1 MANYINII
9 LDTTAPSNPY
19 VNINGGATY
28 SNSQLVSVSL
38 GTSDIDT
45 TGYQMK
51 IWGTVDKAYDT
62 NIQDSE
68 ATSQWIS
75 YSDSKQ
81 VKLSTGDGNKQISV
95 KIRDDVYNESSVAQ
109 DNISLNTAIPT
120 VNVGAQDAFKIS
132 KKEQK
137 NIVSFTFSSPEQFE
151 EYKVKVVTSTG
162 AIESSGTLIGT
173 VNGSQ
178 NIAGNTGG
186 YTNPIT
192 VTITGQ
198 DLELA
203 SSGDGSKIIKVFVKN
218 SAGTWSV

>member
-9 LDTTAPSNPY
+9 LDTTAPANPY

-28 SNSQLVSVSL
+28 SNTQLVSVGL

-95 KIRDDVYNESSVAQ
+95 KFRDDVYNESSVAQ

-120 VNVGAQDAFKIS
+120 VNVGAPDKNKIS

-137 NIVSFTFSSPEQFE
+137 NVVSFTFSSPEQFE
-151 EYKVKVVTSTG
+151 EYKVKVVSSTG
-162 AIESSGTLIGT
+162 AVESSGTLIGT

-218 SAGTWSV
+218 NAGTWSV

>member
-19 VNINGGATY
+19 ININGGATY

-38 GTSDIDT
+38 GTTDIDT

-51 IWGTVDKAYDT
+51 VWGNVDTAYDT
-62 NIQDSE
+62 NIQTTE

-75 YSDSKQ
+75 FTDSKQ
-81 VKLSTGDGNKQISV
+81 VKLSSGDGNKQVSV
-95 KIRDDVYNESSVAQ
+95 KIRDEVYNESSIAT

-120 VNVGAQDAFKIS
+120 VNVGAPDVFKVS
-132 KKEQK
+132 KKDGK
-137 NIVSFTFSSPEQFE
+137 NIFSFTFSSPAQFE

-162 AIESSGTLIGT
+162 AVESSGVTIAT
-173 VNGSQ
+173 ANGSQ
-178 NIAGNTGG
+178 NVAGSAGG

-192 VTITGQ
+192 VTISGQ

-203 SSGDGSKIIKVFVKN
+203 SSGDGSKIIKVFIKN
-218 SAGTWSV
+218 QAGTWSV

>member
-1 MANYINII
+1 MANFINII

-28 SNSQLVSVSL
+28 SNSQLVSVTI
-38 GTSDIDT
+38 GTTDEDT
-45 TGYQMK
+45 TNYQMK
-51 IWGTVDKAYDT
+51 IWGNVDGAYDS
-62 NIQDSE
+62 NIQ
-68 ATSQWIS
+68 ATEGASTWIS
-75 YSDSKQ
+75 FTDSKQ
-81 VKLSTGDGNKQISV
+81 IKLASGDGNKQLSV
-95 KIRDDVYNESSVAQ
+95 RIRDDVYNESSVAQ

-120 VNVGAQDAFKIS
+120 VNVGAPDKYKIS

-162 AIESSGTLIGT
+162 AVESSGVAIATI
-173 VNGSQ
+173 NGSQ
-178 NIAGNTGG
+178 NIAGNAGG
-186 YTNPIT
+186 YNTPIT

-203 SSGDGSKIIKVFVKN
+203 SSGDGNKIIKVFVKN

>member
-9 LDTTAPSNPY
+9 LDTTAPANPY

-28 SNSQLVSVSL
+28 SNSQLVTVSL
-38 GTSDIDT
+38 GTTDIDT

-51 IWGTVDKAYDT
+51 IWGMVDKAYDA

-81 VKLSTGDGNKQISV
+81 VKLSAGDGNKQISV

-120 VNVGAQDAFKIS
+120 VNVGTPDKNKIS

-151 EYKVKVVTSTG
+151 EYKVKVVSSTG
-162 AIESSGTLIGT
+162 AIESSGVTIAT

-178 NIAGNTGG
+178 NVAGVAGG

>member
-38 GTSDIDT
+38 GTTDIDT

-51 IWGTVDKAYDT
+51 IWGNVDGAYDT
-62 NIQDSE
+62 NIQ
-68 ATSQWIS
+68 ATEGASQWIS
-75 YSDSKQ
+75 FTDSKQ
-81 VKLSTGDGNKQISV
+81 VKLSSGDGNKQVSV
-95 KIRDDVYNESSVAQ
+95 KIRDEVYNESSIAT

-120 VNVGAQDAFKIS
+120 VNVGAPDVFKVS
-132 KKEQK
+132 KKDGK
-137 NIVSFTFSSPEQFE
+137 NIFSFTFSSPAQFE

-162 AIESSGTLIGT
+162 AVESSGVTIAT
-173 VNGSQ
+173 ANGSQ
-178 NIAGNTGG
+178 NVAGSAGG

-192 VTITGQ
+192 VTISGQ

-203 SSGDGSKIIKVFVKN
+203 SSGDGSKIIKVFIKN
-218 SAGTWSV
+218 QAGTWSV

>member
-1 MANYINII
+1 MANFINII

-28 SNSQLVSVSL
+28 SNSQLVSVTI
-38 GTSDIDT
+38 GTTDEDT
-45 TGYQMK
+45 TNYQMK
-51 IWGTVDKAYDT
+51 IWGNVDGAYDS
-62 NIQDSE
+62 NIQ
-68 ATSQWIS
+68 ATEGASTWIS
-75 YSDSKQ
+75 FTDSKQ
-81 VKLSTGDGNKQISV
+81 IKLASGDGNKQLSV
-95 KIRDDVYNESSVAQ
+95 RIRDDVYNESSVAQ

-120 VNVGAQDAFKIS
+120 VNVGTPDKYKIS

-162 AIESSGTLIGT
+162 AVESSGVAIATI
-173 VNGSQ
+173 NGSS
-178 NIAGNTGG
+178 NIAGSAGG

-203 SSGDGSKIIKVFVKN
+203 SSGDGSKIIKVFIKN

>member
-1 MANYINII
+1 MANFINII

-19 VNINGGATY
+19 VNINGGATF
-28 SNSQLVSVSL
+28 SNSQLVSIAI
-38 GTSDIDT
+38 GTTDEDT

-51 IWGTVDKAYDT
+51 IWGNVDGAYDS
-62 NIQDSE
+62 NIQ
-68 ATSQWIS
+68 ATEGASTWIS
-75 YSDSKQ
+75 FTDSKQ
-81 VKLSTGDGNKQISV
+81 IKLSSGDGNKQVSV
-95 KIRDDVYNESSVAQ
+95 RIRDDVYNESSVAQ

-120 VNVGAQDAFKIS
+120 VNVGTPDKYKIS

-162 AIESSGTLIGT
+162 AVESSGVAIATL
-173 VNGSQ
+173 NGSS
-178 NIAGNTGG
+178 NVAGNAGA

-192 VTITGQ
+192 VTISGQ

>member
-38 GTSDIDT
+38 GTTDIDT

-51 IWGTVDKAYDT
+51 IWGNVDVAYDT
-62 NIQDSE
+62 NIQTTE

-75 YSDSKQ
+75 FTDSKQ
-81 VKLSTGDGNKQISV
+81 IKLASGDGNKQISV
-95 KIRDDVYNESSVAQ
+95 KIRDEVYNESSIAT

-120 VNVGAQDAFKIS
+120 VNVGAPDVFKVS
-132 KKEQK
+132 KKDGK
-137 NIVSFTFSSPEQFE
+137 NIFSFTFSSPAQFE

-162 AIESSGTLIGT
+162 AVESSGVTIT
-173 VNGSQ
+173 TANGSQ
-178 NIAGNTGG
+178 NVAGNAGA

-192 VTITGQ
+192 VTISGQ

-203 SSGDGSKIIKVFVKN
+203 SSGDGSKIIKVFIKN
-218 SAGTWSV
+218 QAGTWSV

>member
-19 VNINGGATY
+19 ININGGATY
-28 SNSQLVSVSL
+28 SNTQLVSVSF
-38 GTSDIDT
+38 GTTDMDT

-51 IWGTVDKAYDT
+51 VWGNVDLAYDT
-62 NIQDSE
+62 NIQATE

-75 YSDSKQ
+75 FTDSKQ
-81 VKLSTGDGNKQISV
+81 VKLSIGDGNKQVSV
-95 KIRDDVYNESSVAQ
+95 KIRDEVYNESSIAT

-120 VNVGAQDAFKIS
+120 VNVGAPDVFKVS
-132 KKEQK
+132 KKAGK
-137 NIVSFTFSSPEQFE
+137 NILSFTFSSPEQFE

-162 AIESSGTLIGT
+162 AVESSGASIDIA
-173 VNGSQ
+173 NGSS
-178 NIAGNTGG
+178 NVAGSAGG
-186 YTNPIT
+186 YNTPIT
-192 VTITGQ
+192 VTISGQ

-203 SSGDGSKIIKVFVKN
+203 SSGDGSKIIKVFIKN

>member
-1 MANYINII
+1 MANFINII

-28 SNSQLVSVSL
+28 SNSQLVSVTI
-38 GTSDIDT
+38 GTTDEDT

-51 IWGTVDKAYDT
+51 IWGTVDPAYDT
-62 NIQDSE
+62 NIQ
-68 ATSQWIS
+68 ATEVTSTWIS
-75 YSDSKQ
+75 YTDSKQ
-81 VKLSTGDGNKQISV
+81 IKLSSGDGNKQVSV
-95 KIRDDVYNESSVAQ
+95 RIRDDVYNESSVAQ

-120 VNVGAQDAFKIS
+120 VNVGAPDKYKIS

-137 NIVSFTFSSPEQFE
+137 NVVSFTFSSPEQFE

-162 AIESSGTLIGT
+162 AVESSGVTIGT
-173 VNGSQ
+173 INGSS

-203 SSGDGSKIIKVFVKN
+203 SSGDGNKIIKVFVKN